1 MSLLY
6 DPQLEGELD
15 ANGGERLRRIDAGAF
30 QGVGTGIETGLENA
44 GTSLSRIAANT
55 GNVQMRVSGA
65 EMLAGA
71 ALTGNDDAENTGAAM
86 ATTPALK
93 ESQLPQY
100 KTFDSEQV
108 GTVGTIL
115 GGLAQQTPSL
125 VAMTFNPVAGAVL
138 AAAQGQTEARA
149 EGARLGLTGSD
160 LEDYGGVGG
169 LTAGIGAAI
178 PGFAGVGRGAM
189 LYGSRFLLGGTA
201 NTVTGELDRWGRA
214 AILDDA
220 GFHDQARQIRQSDAA
235 SRVTEFVLGGAFG
248 LLGGRSRGDEP
259 APNVRD
265 ESPGASSADSPT
277 GMPSSQFDEFRDVP
291 AYERARQQAGESN
304 PPEPQE
310 ITPELNDQPSSDAY
324 TSSLEDKASQLMSR
338 GDRKVWQSEAANSQ
352 RIIDN
357 LTRQRNE
364 ITSVEPKGSGK
375 ALSQA
380 RQQRASQLADIDR
393 QIAEAQARLKDAT
406 DTLAPNMPGG
416 QFYDARAELS
426 RIQQR
431 QREQQI
437 IYGSIHEDA
446 ATAHIIHD
454 NYVTE
459 SAPGLAT
466 DGVSEAAHV
475 RAMDSAGDSVQSGRA
490 VDVSDHI
497 DGNSTFLARGDIDA
511 GNQARTEIAGDA
523 SQRIDHVA
531 QAADSQ
537 AIPVPVK
544 GEPRPGAI
552 SDVVGNPFAALREQA
567 SALRETH
574 PDLADKLDA
583 HLNEIEATHTTS
595 TQEAQ
600 LYDVAAACAMNYGS

>member
-44 GTSLSRIAANT
+44 GTSLSRIAANV

-71 ALTGNDDAENTGAAM
+71 ALTGSDDAENAGATM
-86 ATTPALK
+86 ATAPAPT

-100 KTFDSEQV
+100 KAFDSEQV

-138 AAAQGQTEARA
+138 AAAQGQTEAKA

-178 PGFAGVGRGAM
+178 PGFAGFGRGAM

-220 GFHDQARQIRQSDAA
+220 GFHDQARQMRQSDAA

-248 LLGGRSRGDEP
+248 LLGGRARGDEP
-259 APNVRD
+259 APAVRD
-265 ESPGASSADSPT
+265 DSPEPVT
-277 GMPSSQFDEFRDVP
+277 APLNDAGTPAQEVP
-291 AYERARQQAGESN
+291 TAR
-304 PPEPQE
+304 
-310 ITPELNDQPSSDAY
+310 TPALNDQPSSDAY
-324 TSSLEDKASQLMSR
+324 TSSLEGKASQLMSR

-357 LTRQRNE
+357 LTQQRND

-406 DTLAPNMPGG
+406 DTLAPHMPGG
-416 QFYDARAELS
+416 ELYEAKAELS

-437 IYGSIHEDA
+437 TYGSIHEDA
-446 ATAHIIHD
+446 ATAHVLHD

-466 DGVSEAAHV
+466 DGISETAHV
-475 RAMDSAGDSVQSGRA
+475 RAMDSAGDSVQAGRA

-497 DGNSTFLARGDIDA
+497 DDNSIFLARGDIDA
-511 GNQARTEIAGDA
+511 GTQARTEIAGDA
-523 SQRIDHVA
+523 SQRIDRVA

-537 AIPVPVK
+537 AIPAPVK

-552 SDVVGNPFAALREQA
+552 SDVVDNPFAALREQA
-567 SALRETH
+567 TALRETH

-600 LYDVAAACAMNYGS
+600 LYDVAAACALNYGN

>member
-15 ANGGERLRRIDAGAF
+15 VNGGERLRRIDAGAF
-30 QGVGTGIETGLENA
+30 QGVGSGIETGFENA

-55 GNVQMRVSGA
+55 GNVQMRVTGA

-86 ATTPALK
+86 ATAPALK

-138 AAAQGQTEARA
+138 AAAQGQTEAKA

-214 AILDDA
+214 AILDEA

-248 LLGGRSRGDEP
+248 LLGGRAKGDDPAPSVRDDSPEP
-259 APNVRD
+259 ATAPLND
-265 ESPGASSADSPT
+265 AGAPA
-277 GMPSSQFDEFRDVP
+277 QDVP
-291 AYERARQQAGESN
+291 TAR
-304 PPEPQE
+304 
-310 ITPELNDQPSSDAY
+310 TPALSDQPSSDAY

-357 LTRQRNE
+357 LTQQRNE

-393 QIAEAQARLKDAT
+393 QIADAQARLQDAT
-406 DTLAPNMPGG
+406 DTLAPHMPGG
-416 QFYDARAELS
+416 EFYEAKAELS

-437 IYGSIHEDA
+437 TYGSIHEDA
-446 ATAHIIHD
+446 ATAHVLHD

-475 RAMDSAGDSVQSGRA
+475 RAMDSAGDSVRAGRA

-497 DGNSTFLARGDIDA
+497 DDNSTFLARGDIDA
-511 GNQARTEIAGDA
+511 GTQARTAIAGDA
-523 SQRIDHVA
+523 SQRIDRVA

-537 AIPVPVK
+537 DIPAPVK
-544 GEPRPGAI
+544 ADPRPGAI

-567 SALRETH
+567 TALRETH

-595 TQEAQ
+595 QQEAQ
-600 LYDVAAACAMNYGS
+600 LYDVAAACALNYGS

>member
-15 ANGGERLRRIDAGAF
+15 ANGGERLRRIDVGAF
-30 QGVGTGIETGLENA
+30 QGVGTGIETGFENA

-55 GNVQMRVSGA
+55 GNVQMRVTGA

-71 ALTGNDDAENTGAAM
+71 ALTGSDDAENTGAAM

-138 AAAQGQTEARA
+138 AAAQGQTEAKA

-248 LLGGRSRGDEP
+248 LLGGRARGDEP
-259 APNVRD
+259 APATRD
-265 ESPGASSADSPT
+265 DSPSPAT
-277 GMPSSQFDEFRDVP
+277 APLNEAGMPVQEVP
-291 AYERARQQAGESN
+291 TAR
-304 PPEPQE
+304 
-310 ITPELNDQPSSDAY
+310 TPALNDQPSSDAY

-357 LTRQRNE
+357 LTQQRNE

-406 DTLAPNMPGG
+406 DTLEPHMPGG
-416 QFYDARAELS
+416 EFYEAKAELS

-437 IYGSIHEDA
+437 TYGSIHEDA
-446 ATAHIIHD
+446 ATAHVLHD

-475 RAMDSAGDSVQSGRA
+475 RAMDSAGDSVQAGRA

-497 DGNSTFLARGDIDA
+497 DDNSTFLARGDIDA
-511 GNQARTEIAGDA
+511 GTQARTAIAGDA
-523 SQRIDHVA
+523 SQRIDRVA

-537 AIPVPVK
+537 DIPAPVK
-544 GEPRPGAI
+544 AEPRPGAI
-552 SDVVGNPFAALREQA
+552 SDVVGNPFAALRDQA
-567 SALRETH
+567 TALRETH

-583 HLNEIEATHTTS
+583 HLNEIEATHATS
-595 TQEAQ
+595 QQEAQ
-600 LYDVAAACAMNYGS
+600 LYDVAAACALNYGS